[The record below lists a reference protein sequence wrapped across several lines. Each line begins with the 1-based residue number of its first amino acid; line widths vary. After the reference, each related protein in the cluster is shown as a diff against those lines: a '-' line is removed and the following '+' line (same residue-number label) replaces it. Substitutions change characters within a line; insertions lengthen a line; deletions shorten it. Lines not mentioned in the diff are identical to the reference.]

1 MRRISNKLTYANV
14 TATLALFLALGGVA
28 WAASTLPANS
38 VGSPQIIKG
47 AVKASDIAKNAVT
60 SPKVKNGSLKA
71 ADFAAG
77 QLPAGPKGEKGDK
90 GDKGAP
96 GATKVVYRSEIETN
110 IGSGT
115 FAETEPE
122 CLPGETL
129 IGGGGYFVNTGNLG
143 IDLGGT
149 ITANGPAVGS
159 AASSSPT
166 NWYVTGENTTGG
178 TRRFFGYAICASP

>member
-1 MRRISNKLTYANV
+1 MRRILDKLTYANV

-28 WAASTLPANS
+28 WAAATLSPNS

-47 AVKASDIAKNAVT
+47 AVKASDLAKDAVN
-60 SPKVKNGSLKA
+60 SAKVKNGSLKA
-71 ADFAAG
+71 LDFASG
-77 QLPAGPKGEKGDK
+77 QLPAGPKGDKGDK

-96 GATKVVYRSEIETN
+96 GATKVTYRSEIQAS
-110 IGSGT
+110 IGNGT
-115 FAETEPE
+115 FGEAEPE
-122 CLPGETL
+122 CQAGETL

-159 AASSSPT
+159 ATSSTPS
-166 NWYVTGENTTGG
+166 NWYVSGLNSTGG